1 MCRRVGAPI
10 LLAVGVWVAIAL
22 VSFGSYLL
30 GRGAVDSIAAG
41 KPTWLLPVLPLGAW
55 PIVLAIFAAVRMC
68 AQRGG
73 SRREC
78 IVVGLSPLVPAA
90 VLYAYL
96 FSGCGFSALPTL
108 VGLTAP
114 FFSGQLTLGAMIAAR
129 QYASDY
135 LGLIATCITVTWL
148 YLWVGRTSVTPA
160 SAA

>member
-1 MCRRVGAPI
+1 MYRRVGPPI

-68 AQRGG
+68 ALRGG

-78 IVVGLSPLVPAA
+78 IMVGISPLAPAA

-96 FSGCGFSALPTL
+96 FSQFGFSAVPTL
-108 VGLTAP
+108 AGLTAP
-114 FFSGQLTLGAMIAAR
+114 ALSGEITLGTMIAAR
-129 QYASDY
+129 QYAADF

-148 YLWVGRTSVTPA
+148 YLWVGGTTAAPA